1 MRCVD
6 VLRLADPF
14 GKEKKKKIIC
24 SASFF
29 FTLFWR
35 VRPQGG
41 SFPQRRVWDGGTR
54 GQDRRSER
62 KKERMGKKKKAAE
75 ITLPSPF
82 PLESITQT
90 PLLMLKRRCL
100 EYYCSS
106 SYLMMWN
113 HLKLTVF
120 SVFGG

>member
-1 MRCVD
+1 MSLTSNKGLLSLMRCID
-6 VLRLADPF
+6 VRTLA
-14 GKEKKKKIIC
+14 EKKINLLLF
-24 SASFF
+24 STFS
-29 FTLFWR
+29 LFWQ

-41 SFPQRRVWDGGTR
+41 SFPQRRVWDR
-54 GQDRRSER
+54 GAREGETDRA
-62 KKERMGKKKKAAE
+62 KGGKKSC
-75 ITLPSPF
+75 IDHFTSTI

-90 PLLMLKRRCL
+90 TLLMLKQHCL